1 MQIILFVYRNN
12 CRVRNK
18 TLVISELVFM
28 GASLGI
34 CLVTIIV
41 TLCKKV
47 GLRDKKCDKT
57 PSCHAATRVSMLI
70 ICRWL

>member
-12 CRVRNK
+12 CRVRNPS
-18 TLVISELVFM
+18 LIIHELVFM

-34 CLVTIIV
+34 CVVTIIV

-47 GLRDKKCDKT
+47 GLRDNECDKT
-57 PSCHAATRVSMLI
+57 PSCHGAT
-70 ICRWL
+70 CNAC